1 MTKAALLVA
10 VALAPCAAYVV
21 PASRPALQSA
31 ARSLAPSAA
40 RADGVVRMNEREEGV
55 RAGLVTEV
63 PFEVRF
69 SIGNLITVSG
79 ALLLLYCL
87 LSYLLNN
94 GEATLGQTLGFVYAL
109 PALLGGLALKYAE
122 LPPVPLDTSAAAEAL
137 RESKGTKTQNKIL
150 SDATRFTY
158 GDAHMEEP
166 LKALKL
172 APSGMG
178 PPTLTAM
185 REAVTADGNYE
196 MGMTFF
202 SPNTPYRVWKDRAP
216 RFSRFFGPNV
226 RAELRKV
233 DSKKRLVELTL
244 ITCAEVRARTRHP
257 RARRRPPPA
266 MACQNSQPGPPHIR
280 TRPATHSYRP
290 LLVLASGLWPSH
302 VPRDDHTW
310 PHIAHARGRHPP
322 RRGARSVRAPSPP
335 AAAHPP
341 TRAHAHVRPHAH
353 TRTPPAR
360 APPAASSSPL
370 ALGVRAAGCG

>member
-1 MTKAALLVA
+1 MSKAALLVA

-21 PASRPALQSA
+21 PASRPALHSA

-233 DSKKRLVELTL
+233 DSKKRLVELAL
-244 ITCAEVRARTRHP
+244 ITCAEVRARTRRPRKRRRTPPALRRAAHRFHKFLPASSRTRLGALAKP
-257 RARRRPPPA
+257 RAPRRP
-266 MACQNSQPGPPHIR
+266 
-280 TRPATHSYRP
+280 
-290 LLVLASGLWPSH
+290 
-302 VPRDDHTW
+302 TW
-310 PHIAHARGRHPP
+310 PHIAHARGRHPLDAARAPCAP
-322 RRGARSVRAPSPP
+322 RRRRPR
-335 AAAHPP
+335 HI
-341 TRAHAHVRPHAH
+341 HPHAH
-353 TRTPPAR
+353 TRTSAR
-360 APPAASSSPL
+360 ARDRPPPL
-370 ALGVRAAGCG
+370 LFTPGARRACGRVRMTSLSRCWPTARARRS

>member
-1 MTKAALLVA
+1 
-10 VALAPCAAYVV
+10 
-21 PASRPALQSA
+21 
-31 ARSLAPSAA
+31 
-40 RADGVVRMNEREEGV
+40 MNEREEGV

-202 SPNTPYRVWKDRAP
+202 SPYAPYTVWKQRAKK
-216 RFSRFFGPNV
+216 FANFFGDGKGNIRV
-226 RAELRKV
+226 ELQKL
-233 DSKKRLVELTL
+233 DSEKRLVELTL
-244 ITCAEVRARTRHP
+244 ITIE
-257 RARRRPPPA
+257 
-266 MACQNSQPGPPHIR
+266 PGES
-280 TRPATHSYRP
+280 TEP
-290 LLVLASGLWPSH
+290 LERLADGSLVPIVLEE
-302 VPRDDHTW
+302 
-310 PHIAHARGRHPP
+310 
-322 RRGARSVRAPSPP
+322 GAVAQV
-335 AAAHPP
+335 A
-341 TRAHAHVRPHAH
+341 
-353 TRTPPAR
+353 
-360 APPAASSSPL
+360 
-370 ALGVRAAGCG
+370 